1 MPPKAG
7 SPWLQEGVSGWQGLR
22 PDLVLEPRGPPGAA
36 RARPASLGID
46 VTSSIFFISPRFELC
61 ILVKGILWVGVLWRG
76 RCVPRVCA
84 RAAPRAAIAQSA
96 GARAHSPQSGHSGGA
111 GGVDLVALSLVVK
124 WLVHQFNRQRS
135 EYHRTHTHTVRR
147 AWILGRARLLYIL
160 PGTLGKP
167 SASQPQRAVHGAP
180 LVSVGSSSLALD
192 GEHAGPHT
200 CVPTKQA
207 RTTRGLSSPP
217 RQAPRGHGWW
227 GSTPDLPSDAQL
239 PQR

>member
-1 MPPKAG
+1 MYTRKRY
-7 SPWLQEGVSGWQGLR
+7 LVGWCTL
-22 PDLVLEPRGPPGAA
+22 A
-36 RARPASLGID
+36 RA
-46 VTSSIFFISPRFELC
+46 LC
-61 ILVKGILWVGVLWRG
+61 A
-76 RCVPRVCA
+76 VCA
-84 RAAPRAAIAQSA
+84 RAAPRAIAQSA

-124 WLVHQFNRQRS
+124 WLVHQFNRQGIS
-135 EYHRTHTHTVRR
+135 PHTHTHST
-147 AWILGRARLLYIL
+147 ARLDSWPSAPTFIL